1 MLRGRYESLMGSS
14 GDAFDERV
22 LWGKGQGWVYGE
34 HNVVDAKAMCGM
46 EAFEQR
52 KITEN
57 EEASWVG

>member
-1 MLRGRYESLMGSS
+1 MGSS